1 MCAMLLDLQ
10 VARNKGVF
18 TAKIGIVKLK
28 LPENFI

>member
-1 MCAMLLDLQ
+1 MYALQLGPLL
-10 VARNKGVF
+10 ARNKGVF